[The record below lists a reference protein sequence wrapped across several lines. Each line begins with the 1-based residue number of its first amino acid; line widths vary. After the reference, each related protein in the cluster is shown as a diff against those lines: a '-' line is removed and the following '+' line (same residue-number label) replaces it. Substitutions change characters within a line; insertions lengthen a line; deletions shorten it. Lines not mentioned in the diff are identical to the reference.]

1 MFLVISALLAYTFD
15 AIDGKQA
22 RRTNSSNPLGE
33 LFDHGSLNFYHLV
46 IMAVGST
53 AICERDTFWF
63 WVISAIPF
71 YGATWEQ

>member
-1 MFLVISALLAYTFD
+1 MGSKNPQNYK
-15 AIDGKQA
+15 IDSYLQ
-22 RRTNSSNPLGE
+22 
-33 LFDHGSLNFYHLV
+33 LV

-71 YGATWEQ
+71 YGATWE